1 MQGANAQASLVNR
14 RLNPRKAT
22 LTPTETVGRA
32 DCDRSGDENLALDYI
47 GYLDVGLTG
56 DG

>member
-22 LTPTETVGRA
+22 LTPTETAGRA
-32 DCDRSGDENLALDYI
+32 GCDRSSGENLAIDYI